1 MSSDRDAFKDEVSAC
16 LRKDK
21 GVVALLDCIA
31 GHFPDLEVFRENEDL
46 VIKHGGRFLIV
57 RRVGADRF
65 RTSEYVEA
73 PSTNEVDMGGGV
85 ERDVEGLFNEI
96 TALDED

>member
-1 MSSDRDAFKDEVSAC
+1 MSLDRDAFKGEVSAC

-31 GHFPDLEVFRENEDL
+31 GHFPDLEVFRENDDL

-57 RRVGADRF
+57 RRTGVEKF

-73 PSTNEVDMGGGV
+73 PSTNVVDMGGGV
-85 ERDVEGLFNEI
+85 ERDADGLFDEI
-96 TALDED
+96 SALVED